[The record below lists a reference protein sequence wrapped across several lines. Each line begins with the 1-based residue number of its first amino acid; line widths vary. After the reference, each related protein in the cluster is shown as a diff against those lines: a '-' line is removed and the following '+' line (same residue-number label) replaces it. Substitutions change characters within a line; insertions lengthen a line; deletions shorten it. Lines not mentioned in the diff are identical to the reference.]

1 MSKKKTETDNTEPV
15 RETPQP
21 EPKEKHTPSHKHTED
36 KTAELEK
43 KLAEQKDAFLRL
55 AAEYD
60 NYRKRSLRE
69 KEETYCN
76 AKANILKELLPVI
89 DNLERAQ
96 LKDGEQG
103 AADYAKGVEMILA
116 QFAQVLEKLGIECFG
131 CEGDPFDPHCHEAV
145 LHVEDSKLG
154 ENVVASVFSK
164 GYKIG
169 DKVIRS
175 ASVSVAN

>member
-1 MSKKKTETDNTEPV
+1 MSKKKTEPDNTEPV

-21 EPKEKHTPSHKHTED
+21 ESKAKQAPAHKHAED
-36 KTAELEK
+36 KAAELEK
-43 KLAEQKDAFLRL
+43 QLAEQKDAFLRL

-69 KEETYCN
+69 KEEAYCN
-76 AKANILKELLPVI
+76 AKAVVLKELLPVI
-89 DNLERAQ
+89 DNLERAE
-96 LKDGEQG
+96 LKGGAQG
-103 AADYAKGVEMILA
+103 AGDYAKGVEMILA
-116 QFAQVLEKLGIECFG
+116 QFAQVLQKLGIECFG
-131 CEGDPFDPHCHEAV
+131 CEGDAFDPHCHEAV

-169 DKVIRS
+169 EKVIRS

>member
-1 MSKKKTETDNTEPV
+1 MPKKKTEPENSEPV

-21 EPKEKHTPSHKHTED
+21 EAKTKPAASHKHAEE
-36 KTAELEK
+36 KAAELEK

-76 AKANILKELLPVI
+76 AKTAVLKELLPVI
-89 DNLERAQ
+89 DNLERAE
-96 LKDGEQG
+96 LKGGEQG
-103 AADYAKGVEMILA
+103 AGDYVKGVEMILA
-116 QFAQVLEKLGIECFG
+116 QFAQVLQKLGIECFG
-131 CEGDPFDPHCHEAV
+131 CEGDSFDPHCHEAV

-175 ASVSVAN
+175 ACVSVAN